1 MNTVEKIFPEQNY
14 NVVVTTNSSSPSLL
28 PIGITQ
34 PSSQQEQV
42 CILITDPNQQKQLT
56 NPILH
61 VPNII
66 SYSNSIMPSLYYLG
80 QDIPSVLPTPPL
92 GHESNISVVTP
103 TRVEIPS
110 VSNVNFFPTPLSQ
123 PQLAKK
129 IPVMKQSIEIL
140 ASSTSSCETNNEKIP
155 QISGNENSLKTLDRR
170 LRQIEGFM
178 KQSIK
183 LQKKSVRHQERMEK
197 IFQHCM
203 KEKIEEQPISSG
215 SNRSVH
221 FQRYLNDAQPQH
233 LFRLSSQSENIFL
246 PVVDSSSPSDSPPL
260 YNEIQKVDT
269 NSPNLT
275 IDLSLADNIGFRNRS
290 PHHKYHSHSCSMYNK
305 SIRDFSDANTIQWL
319 DRILP
324 ILGHSVTMERIQ
336 EVLSQTNTITH
347 FTAEFQK
354 VVFTDNERK
363 TLTTS
368 GKFRKRKLERIVLG
382 PLDMVKLQGIIQL
395 SLYLF
400 GVTEKDEDRVK
411 YQLKQAIDEKNRRE
425 FYRED
430 RGTKRVHLS

>member
-1 MNTVEKIFPEQNY
+1 MNTVESNFSEQNF
-14 NVVVTTNSSSPSLL
+14 NVIVTSSSSSPML

-34 PSSQQEQV
+34 PSSQQDQV
-42 CILITDPNQQKQLT
+42 CIVITDPNNQQKQLT
-56 NPILH
+56 NPLLH
-61 VPNII
+61 VPNVI
-66 SYSNSIMPSLYYLG
+66 SYSNSIMPSLYFLG
-80 QDIPSVLPTPPL
+80 QDIPSVLPTPPP
-92 GHESNISVVTP
+92 GPESNISVVTP
-103 TRVEIPS
+103 TRVEMPRVNS
-110 VSNVNFFPTPLSQ
+110 VNFFPTPLTQ
-123 PQLAKK
+123 PQPAKN
-129 IPVMKQSIEIL
+129 IPVMKENTENL
-140 ASSTSSCETNNEKIP
+140 PTSTSSSETNNEKIP
-155 QISGNENSLKTLDRR
+155 LIPGSEFKTLNRR
-170 LRQIEGFM
+170 MRQIEGFM

-183 LQKKSVRHQERMEK
+183 LQKKSLRHQERMEK
-197 IFQHCM
+197 IIQHCM
-203 KEKIEEQPISSG
+203 KEKFEEQTVSSG

-233 LFRLSSQSENIFL
+233 LFRLSSQSEGMIL
-246 PVVDSSSPSDSPPL
+246 PVVESSSPSDSPPL
-260 YNEIQKVDT
+260 CYESQKDDA

-275 IDLSLADNIGFRNRS
+275 IDLSLTDTIRLGDRS
-290 PHHKYHSHSCSMYNK
+290 PHQKYHSHSCSMYNK
-305 SIRDFSDANTIQWL
+305 SIRDFSHADTIQWL

-324 ILGHSVTMERIQ
+324 ILGHSVTVERIQ

-382 PLDMVKLQGIIQL
+382 PLDVVKLQGIIQL

-400 GVTEKDEDRVK
+400 GVTEKDEERVK

-430 RGTKRVHLS
+430 RGTKRVRLS

>member
-1 MNTVEKIFPEQNY
+1 MNAVEKNFPEQNF
-14 NVVVTTNSSSPSLL
+14 NVVVTSSSPSSLL

-42 CILITDPNQQKQLT
+42 CIVIADPNQQKQLT
-56 NPILH
+56 NPLLH
-61 VPNII
+61 VPNVI
-66 SYSNSIMPSLYYLG
+66 SYSNPIMPSLYYLG
-80 QDIPSVLPTPPL
+80 QDITSVLPTPP
-92 GHESNISVVTP
+92 GPESNISVVTP
-103 TRVEIPS
+103 TRVEMPS
-110 VSNVNFFPTPLSQ
+110 VNNVNFFPTPLSQ

-129 IPVMKQSIEIL
+129 IPVMKRNIENL
-140 ASSTSSCETNNEKIP
+140 PSSTSSSEMNNDK
-155 QISGNENSLKTLDRR
+155 NSLTGNDRSLKSLDRR

-183 LQKKSVRHQERMEK
+183 LQKKSLRHQERMENF
-197 IFQHCM
+197 FQHCM
-203 KEKIEEQPISSG
+203 REKFEEQTISSG

-233 LFRLSSQSENIFL
+233 LFRLSSQPENIIL

-260 YNEIQKVDT
+260 YYESQKDDA

-275 IDLSLADNIGFRNRS
+275 IDLSLADTNRS

-305 SIRDFSDANTIQWL
+305 SIRDFSDEDTIQWL

-324 ILGHSVTMERIQ
+324 ILGHSVTVERIQ

-382 PLDMVKLQGIIQL
+382 PLDSGKLQGIIQL

-400 GVTEKDEDRVK
+400 GVTEKDEERVK

-430 RGTKRVHLS
+430 RGTKRVRLS